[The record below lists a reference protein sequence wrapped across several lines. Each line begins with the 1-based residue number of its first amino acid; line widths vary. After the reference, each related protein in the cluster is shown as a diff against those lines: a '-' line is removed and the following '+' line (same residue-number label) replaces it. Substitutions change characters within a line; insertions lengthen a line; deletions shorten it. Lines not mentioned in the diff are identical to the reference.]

1 MNQTSHRQ
9 WLYTKF
15 PVAPVVSENCD
26 LTRQQAHNNL
36 RGRRVW
42 SKTLLVDWQGYES
55 GVRCAVVVPSEMGG
69 TVVFHGT
76 DDVFVVRW
84 DNGRVAM
91 HLKDDLLRSAVL
103 IGAHESLKSYLDG
116 MRQHTCAP

>member
-1 MNQTSHRQ
+1 MKETSRHHQ
-9 WLYTKF
+9 WLHTRF
-15 PVAPVVSENCD
+15 PVSKVSSRSD
-26 LTRQQAHNNL
+26 LTLEQAHNNL

-42 SKTLLVDWQGYES
+42 SKAPLIDWQDFNALAPGR
-55 GVRCAVVVPSEMGG
+55 VLVPSEVGG

-76 DDVFVVRW
+76 DDIFVVHW

-103 IGAHESLKSYLDG
+103 IGAHESLKSYLDC
-116 MRQHTCAP
+116 MRPHQCTP

>member
-1 MNQTSHRQ
+1 MNEPSSHHQ
-9 WLYTKF
+9 WLHTRF
-15 PVAPVVSENCD
+15 PVGPVSRASD

-42 SKTLLVDWQGYES
+42 SKAPLVDWQG
-55 GVRCAVVVPSEMGG
+55 GQVVVESEVGG

-76 DDVFVVRW
+76 DDIFVVRW

-91 HLKDDLLRSAVL
+91 HVKDYLLRSAVL
-103 IGAHESLKSYLDG
+103 IGAHESLKSYLHC
-116 MRQHTCAP
+116 MRQHKCMP

>member
-1 MNQTSHRQ
+1 MNQISRHHQ
-9 WLYTKF
+9 WLHTRF
-15 PVAPVVSENCD
+15 PVARVGSLSD
-26 LTRQQAHNNL
+26 LGDQQAHNNL

-42 SKTLLVDWQGYES
+42 SKTPLIDGHGCQ
-55 GVRCAVVVPSEMGG
+55 VVVASEVGG

-91 HLKDDLLRSAVL
+91 HVKDDLLRSAVL
-103 IGAHESLKSYLDG
+103 IGAHESLKSYLDC
-116 MRQHTCAP
+116 MREHTCSP